1 MTKATDGAASN
12 EERQFFGL
20 PSRDRRL
27 SRARVPFRD
36 AIGRRYWRQHFLL
49 LKRLPDCNDPFI
61 EIEDPSPANVG
72 RFIFRGFIRIWP
84 MMSVQI
90 VATVA
95 LIALKATEYLSDY
108 LQSVPGLLTFTSPAN
123 LSHILSRSV
132 LWTLQAEF

>member
-1 MTKATDGAASN
+1 MGQHQMKRDNFLDCLRAIAAFLVLACHSGMLLGGGIGVSIFFCLSGFLIAT
-12 EERQFFGL
+12 
-20 PSRDRRL
+20 
-27 SRARVPFRD
+27 
-36 AIGRRYWRQHFLL
+36 FLL
-49 LKRLPDCNDPFI
+49 

-72 RFIFRGFIRIWP
+72 RFIFRGFMRIWP